1 MSYSLYVKGS
11 RPFAKIWRKCNEK
24 WPKHSSKTP
33 IIQDLRPKI
42 RLKRPQKCL
51 RIRQKKTPIT
61 LILRSLSNIWALF
74 EPIRSLLALLLE
86 LRMDYC
92 PKILGNSVSMNIPGC
107 KYNTCNPI
115 EAAPMILGSLSSM
128 NKVSSALSPSWSKI
142 Y

>member
-1 MSYSLYVKGS
+1 MSYSLYVKGL
-11 RPFAKIWRKCNEK
+11 RLFAKIWRKCNVK
-24 WPKHSSKTP
+24 WPKPKGKTP
-33 IIQDLRPKI
+33 IIPAFRTKIHLRQHQSQVTSQ
-42 RLKRPQKCL
+42 L
-51 RIRQKKTPIT
+51 KKTPIT
-61 LILRSLSNIWALF
+61 LILKKLSNILILF
-74 EPIRSLLALLLE
+74 GPIHPLLDPLLD

-128 NKVSSALSPSWSKI
+128 NKVSAALSPSWSKI